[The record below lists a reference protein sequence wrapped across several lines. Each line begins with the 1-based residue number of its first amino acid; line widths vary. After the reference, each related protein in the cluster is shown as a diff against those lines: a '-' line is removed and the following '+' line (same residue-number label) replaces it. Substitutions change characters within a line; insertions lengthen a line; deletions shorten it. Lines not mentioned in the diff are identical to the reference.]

1 MKKNSNLKLQKSK
14 AHSYRFTVGRVLQVA
29 VALVFLV
36 FTARFLYIGISK
48 TVNGQNL
55 SARTKQLYKRNQVIK
70 ATRGTIYDRNGLAIA
85 EDSHLYTIYAILDK
99 SSINYK
105 NKPEYV
111 VNKSETAE
119 KLATVLPMSA
129 DKIYRYLNPKQK
141 AFQVQFGTA
150 GSGLTSKQKKK
161 IEAMKLPGIK
171 FLATPSRLYPNG
183 NFASHIVG
191 LAQPVYDK
199 KTNAQNLVG
208 TMGIE
213 AYFNKT
219 LTGTDGYRISSVDA
233 SEYQMPNGNQVYKPV
248 KNGNNLYLT
257 LDSQLQSYL
266 ESHMTD
272 VQKAYDPTSITA
284 VVEDM
289 KTGKILAASQ
299 RPTFN
304 PQTKK
309 GLTKAYRNI
318 LVQDTYEPG
327 SVFKVLSFPAV
338 VNSGNYNPNEY
349 FRSGSV
355 NVGGSTIH
363 DWLTSGWG
371 TIPFSQAFEHSS
383 NTGFVKLEQ
392 KMGAK
397 TWNKYLK
404 KFHIGQKTGIT
415 LPGEQPGFISFK
427 TPVDQAITAFGQAV
441 TVNVM
446 QMMQAYSSLANN
458 GQMVKPQLV
467 DKITDSNGKTLKGY
481 EIKKVGSKIYSNKT
495 KKVVL
500 ANMKRVLNKQSGT
513 GNAYKMG
520 NADIAV
526 KTGTAQIANPKG
538 GGYLKGDSNYIFSVV
553 GVYPTKDPRYC
564 IYLTIK
570 QPHLAGTTAE
580 KILASIF
587 KPMMSRIITMAK
599 SDNSTTTVSV
609 PNFKNMTVAQAS
621 AKAKQVGLNLVKV
634 GEKDRITAQGIKSS
648 EKLESGDKIFVYTS
662 GKINCPDMK
671 GWSFND
677 LHQFSNVSGIKLS
690 IKGTGTVT
698 SQSVAKGAELKSG
711 EKIKVNLKE

>member
-14 AHSYRFTVGRVLQVA
+14 AHSYRFTVGRFLQVA

-309 GLTKAYRNI
+309 GLTKSYRNI

-327 SVFKVLSFPAV
+327 SVFKMLSFPAV

-427 TPVDQAITAFGQAV
+427 TPVDQAVTAFGQGV

>member
-48 TVNGQNL
+48 TVNGQNI

-199 KTNAQNLVG
+199 KTNVQNLVG

-233 SEYQMPNGNQVYKPV
+233 AEYQMPNGNQVYKPV

-309 GLTKAYRNI
+309 GLTKSYRNI

-327 SVFKVLSFPAV
+327 SVFKMLSFPAV

-427 TPVDQAITAFGQAV
+427 TPVDQAVTAFGQGV